1 MSDVATAPVAE
12 PIAPVAADPVAPA
25 ADPAIAAPV
34 AADPA
39 APVAPT
45 PDAAATPEADAPVGA
60 PETYADFTFPEGME
74 VDPAALEVFLT
85 LAKELN
91 LTQDQAQKLVGIQ
104 TDQIQAQEH
113 AQQERWAA
121 TQDEWRGAT
130 RADPEIG
137 GANLNQSLAHVNT
150 FLSKFGT
157 PELRELMDTSGMG
170 NRVEVIRMLA
180 AAGKAM
186 GEDSLVSGGTT
197 PPARTLEQRLLP
209 NQAV

>member
-1 MSDVATAPVAE
+1 MSDVAGAAAPVEDTPA
-12 PIAPVAADPVAPA
+12 PAAPVEGAVAPA
-25 ADPAIAAPV
+25 PV
-34 AADPA
+34 EGTPA

-60 PETYADFTFPEGME
+60 PEAYTEFTLPEGMT
-74 VDPAALEVFLT
+74 VDTTALEAFVPV
-85 LAKELN
+85 AKELG
-91 LTQDQAQKLVGIQ
+91 LSQEQAQKLVGLQ
-104 TDQIQAQEH
+104 TAQVQAQEQ
-113 AQQERWAA
+113 AQQEQWAA

-137 GANLNQSLAHVNT
+137 GVNLNQSLAHVNT